1 MKLHTCLV
9 LLVLIFSGSCAS
21 GSENDYEARLMKM
34 KSKFDSIKDYSCT
47 FESYSSNGEKSASV
61 TFKYFFRKP
70 KSVRME
76 ILKGKYSGT
85 TLLLQKDN
93 TVRVKVGMIIVGLF
107 TFTYPAD
114 HRYVCDYRG
123 NGLHNSDFGYF
134 IEEHIKLLGLTS
146 VRLAGE
152 EELDGRKVLVYEL
165 LSKDLSKSRAV
176 AKETIWI
183 DKDQDLLIKY
193 RQYDSSGQLIQS
205 GYYKN
210 IKINSGLSTS
220 VFTDF

>member
-1 MKLHTCLV
+1 MKLHACLILFV
-9 LLVLIFSGSCAS
+9 WTLLGSSAFCN
-21 GSENDYEARLMKM
+21 ENDYQARLMKM
-34 KSKFDSIKDYSCT
+34 KSKFDSIKDYSCI
-47 FESYSSNGEKSASV
+47 FEAFSSNGEKSASV

-93 TVRVKVGMIIVGLF
+93 TVRVKPGIFIIGLF

-114 HRYVCDYRG
+114 HPYVCDYRG
-123 NGLHNSDFGYF
+123 NGLYNSDWGYF
-134 IEEHIKLLGLTS
+134 IQEHIKLLDLTT

-152 EELDGRKVLVYEL
+152 EDLDGRKVLVYEL
-165 LSKDLSKSRAV
+165 VSKDPSKSRSV

-210 IKINSGLSTS
+210 IKINSGLKASI
-220 VFTDF
+220 FTDF